1 MSRYYK
7 PTMGRGHSR
16 DKQGRVLANDTVK
29 RLQLEFGAYMASL
42 REARGMTQKQV
53 ADLVGV
59 TDNHVSDIE
68 NGVRKI
74 SPERYDQFAKVYQVD
89 RHEFGKRILFHY
101 DPFAYKLLFGG
112 KRIDAV
118 LSSVPERI
126 AEAYGADDS

>member
-7 PTMGRGHSR
+7 PTMGRAHSR
-16 DKQGRVLANDTVK
+16 DTKGRLLANDTVK

-74 SPERYDQFAKVYQVD
+74 SPERYEQFAKVFGVD
-89 RHEFGKRILFHY
+89 RHEFGKRVLFHY

-112 KRIDAV
+112 KRIEAV
-118 LSSVPERI
+118 LSAVPERI
-126 AEAYGADDS
+126 AEAYGADE